1 MSVDDKSNWLWDQWA
16 IGIAV
21 CNLPMKTPEHN
32 GCNSDVI
39 LHFACNVC
47 TQISH
52 NYDPDYPTDNKSLS
66 QNGSD
71 NG

>member
-1 MSVDDKSNWLWDQWA
+1 MTVRLKLFNSMSLTM
-16 IGIAV
+16 
-21 CNLPMKTPEHN
+21 LPEHN

-47 TQISH
+47 THISH